1 MPRSRTATSGRSAR
15 VPSSA
20 SWPVEASAT
29 TSKPSRSRNARR
41 PSRTTRWSSA
51 RRTRQGMGWPP
62 HRDRDA
68 QLGPAAGGGTNVET
82 APQRVQPL
90 ADAEEPE
97 APVAAPGRRFWIEAH
112 AVVTDGADQEVLPPS
127 EADGGPGPAG
137 GTPHAG
143 EGFLDDA
150 AERRLAERRLPAR
163 AERTVQRHHDGGG

>member
-82 APQRVQPL
+82 APQPVQPL

-127 EADGGPGPAG
+127 EADGGPVRAG
-137 GTPHAG
+137 VTPHVG

-150 AERRLAERRLPAR
+150 IERRLDQGLGPVRAQLPLHL
-163 AERTVQRHHDGGG
+163 HHDAAA